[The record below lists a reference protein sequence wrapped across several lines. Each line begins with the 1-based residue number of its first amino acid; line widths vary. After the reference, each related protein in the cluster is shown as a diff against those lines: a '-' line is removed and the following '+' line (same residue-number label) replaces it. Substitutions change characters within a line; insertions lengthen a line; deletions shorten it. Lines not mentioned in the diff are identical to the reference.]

1 MNTPKFQEGRVYESR
16 AQKSQI
22 DTIVIDRPVQNGRVF
37 HLAHFASIEIAAMQ
51 HNATVS
57 NSSWFS
63 KKTEKTS

>member
-1 MNTPKFQEGRVYESR
+1 VYESR

-22 DTIVIDRPVQNGRVF
+22 DTIATSEPIQNGRVF

-57 NSSWFS
+57 DSLRFG
-63 KKTEKTS
+63 KKTEETS